1 MPDAMTSKIYL
12 GVQAPRPASTR
23 TLPSAALMVLIQ
35 ASCEPGIIDGQAIT
49 STSCPGFRESFVIP
63 SAIMLVTEASS
74 PTHCLV
80 SPFAPFTFQIRV
92 TCGFLHMYCSTVPR
106 VVAASRE
113 YCAALWCANSAA
125 PSINTAVATAVDL
138 MTRWDFLFFFTW

>member
-1 MPDAMTSKIYL
+1 MVGMERWIYAGCHESWTYF

-49 STSCPGFRESFVIP
+49 STSCPGFKESFVIP

-80 SPFAPFTFQIRV
+80 SPFGPFTFQIRV

-106 VVAASRE
+106 VVIASRE
-113 YCAALWCANSAA
+113 YCAALWWAKTTM
-125 PSINTAVATAVDL
+125 PSINTAAAIAANL
-138 MTRWDFLFFFTW
+138 M